1 MLLLKF
7 ISITLVSLIVFGCA
21 SKGAI
26 DQTVDAN
33 VESTIIEIPDQAAVD
48 FKIAIGLMNEKKFD
62 LAEKHFLKMVKDYPI
77 LSGAYANLGVIYA
90 QSKEWDKSID
100 MLKQASSKNPKNV
113 KILNQLGFVFR
124 QSGEFKHAETN
135 YLKAIELAPN
145 DSTAYLNIGVLY
157 DIYMGKF
164 VKASNYYQKYQGM
177 QSKPDRRVAGWIVD
191 INRRAGI
198 KPRKTQI
205 ASEAQQ

>member
-1 MLLLKF
+1 MPLLKF
-7 ISITLVSLIVFGCA
+7 ISITLVSLVVFGCA

-48 FKIAIGLMNEKKFD
+48 FKIAIGFMNEKKFD
-62 LAEKHFLKMVKDYPI
+62 LAEKHFLKMVKEYPM
-77 LSGAYANLGVIYA
+77 LSGAYANLGVIYS
-90 QSKEWDKSID
+90 QNKEWDKSID
-100 MLKQASSKNPKNV
+100 MLKQASAKNPKNV
-113 KILNQLGFVFR
+113 KVLNQLGFVYR
-124 QSGEFKHAETN
+124 QSGEFNNAEKN
-135 YLKAIELAPN
+135 YLKAIELAPS
-145 DSTAYLNIGVLY
+145 DPTAYLNIGVLY